1 MSSKRLLFAT
11 AVLFVPGP
19 LAAQGF
25 FDEFSYDGLGFA
37 GIGLVVGPI
46 ASDRVTTEV
55 SGGLQIDFGMFAPKV
70 RVMFGLNYFKGQLKQ
85 SEIDTFQNK
94 LLEVVTDPTGDATID
109 LGQITWSNL
118 AATLD
123 LQYLFATGTRYAAH
137 VGAGL
142 GAHIRNGNGAAI
154 DGTFVEDA
162 LDTIAA
168 SADLSVGFQ
177 FAVSPR
183 LHLTTDFRGSLSSEL
198 LSGSARG
205 GFMYRFQTGS
215 N

>member
-1 MSSKRLLFAT
+1 MSSKCFVLAV
-11 AVLFVPGP
+11 AVLLVPGP
-19 LAAQGF
+19 VVAQSF

-37 GIGLVVGPI
+37 GIGIAVGPT

-85 SEIDTFQNK
+85 SEIDAFQNK

-109 LGQITWSNL
+109 LGQITWANL

-123 LQYLFATGTRYAAH
+123 LQYLFATGQRYAAH
-137 VGAGL
+137 VGVGL
-142 GAHIRNGNGAAI
+142 GAHIRNGNGPAI

-168 SADLSVGFQ
+168 SADLSLGFQ
-177 FAVSPR
+177 FAVSSR

-198 LSGSARG
+198 LSASGRA
-205 GFMYRFQTGS
+205 GFMYRFETGS

>member
-1 MSSKRLLFAT
+1 MLPKRLLLAT
-11 AVLFVPGP
+11 VVLFVPDP
-19 LAAQGF
+19 AAAQGF

-37 GIGLVVGPI
+37 GIGLTIGPI

-70 RVMFGLNYFKGQLKQ
+70 RVMFGLNYFKGQLNQ
-85 SEIDTFQNK
+85 SEIDAFQNK
-94 LLEVVTDPTGDATID
+94 LLDVVNDPTGDATID

-123 LQYLFATGTRYAAH
+123 LQYLFAAGSRYAAH

-142 GAHIRNGNGAAI
+142 GAHIRNGNGPAI
-154 DGTFVEDA
+154 EGTFVEDA

-177 FAVSPR
+177 FAISSR

-198 LSGSARG
+198 LSASARA
-205 GFMYRFQTGS
+205 GFMYRIQTAS